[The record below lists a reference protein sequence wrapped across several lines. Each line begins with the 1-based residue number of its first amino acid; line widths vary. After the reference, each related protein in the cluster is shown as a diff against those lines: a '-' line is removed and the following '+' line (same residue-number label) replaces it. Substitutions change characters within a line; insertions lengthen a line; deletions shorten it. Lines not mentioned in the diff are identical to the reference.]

1 MNNDRIE
8 GNWKELKGK
17 VQKNWGK
24 LTNDDLEE
32 MKGTRTELIG
42 KLQSAYG
49 KSKEEA
55 AEEVDKFLNS

>member
-1 MNNDRIE
+1 MNDDQVK

-24 LTNDDLEE
+24 ITDDDLDKMEGIR
-32 MKGTRTELIG
+32 KELVG
-42 KLQSAYG
+42 KVQQSYG

-55 AEEVDKFLNS
+55 EEQVDKFLNS

>member
-1 MNNDRIE
+1 MNDDQVK

-24 LTNDDLEE
+24 ITNDDLDKME
-32 MKGTRTELIG
+32 GTRKELVG
-42 KLQSAYG
+42 KVQQSYG

-55 AEEVDKFLNS
+55 EEQVDKFLNS